1 MAERADERRED
12 AAAEDG
18 APVVFAHALG
28 TDLRVWD
35 RVVAL
40 LPPIGLVGVVA
51 LAFLLLLLYVHQGY
65 VSPVARAR
73 YQRPLW
79 ALLALLMIVALLLG
93 WGFRV
98 PCALCQ

>member
-1 MAERADERRED
+1 M
-12 AAAEDG
+12 
-18 APVVFAHALG
+18 
-28 TDLRVWD
+28 
-35 RVVAL
+35 AL

-79 ALLALLMIVALLLG
+79 ALLDALRPRLKDQQVRYIFLPSHHP
-93 WGFRV
+93 V
-98 PCALCQ
+98 PMDRY